1 MLKYLRNCWYAA
13 AYADEVGDA
22 PLERQ
27 LLGHHVVLFRDEAGR
42 AAILEDRCP
51 HRFAPL
57 SSGQVVGDTIQCP
70 YHGLRFDRSGACTHN
85 PHMKGGG
92 PLKAA
97 SVRSW
102 PVLEKY
108 GILWLW
114 PGEPELA
121 RPEALPRVEFL
132 ERADEYSVVK
142 GLLHVRG
149 HYELVVDNL
158 LDLSHAAYIHP
169 QFAGGQYSIEELL
182 AATTQKL
189 ERRERSIVNHRMRS
203 GLAAPAASQ
212 ALFGFD
218 ADTPVHTDSTMTWHP
233 PAMLDFSVGS
243 WVVDT
248 PREEGAHIPQLHFIT
263 PETEFTSHYFFVN
276 GRNRRRGD
284 PEVDKALLDFFDLA
298 FARQDE
304 PMIEKVQRRM
314 GTVSDINELHPVLLA
329 TDAAPVS
336 ARRLL
341 AQLIAEEEKAGSQEG
356 PGKATVAAE

>member
-13 AYADEVGDA
+13 AYADELDKG
-22 PLERQ
+22 PLERK
-27 LLGHHVVLFRDEAGR
+27 LLDRDVVIFRDEAGQV
-42 AAILEDRCP
+42 AILEDRCP

-57 SSGQVVGDTIQCP
+57 SSGRVVGDTIECP
-70 YHGLRFDRSGACTHN
+70 YHGLRFDRTGTCTHN

-108 GILWLW
+108 AIVWLW
-114 PGEPELA
+114 PGEPDAA
-121 RPEALPRVEFL
+121 RPDALPRIEFL
-132 ERADEYSVVK
+132 ERPDRFSIVK

-169 QFAGGQYSIEELL
+169 QFAGGQYSVDQLL

-189 ERRERSIVNHRMRS
+189 ERRERSIVNHRTRH

-212 ALFGFD
+212 ALFGFS
-218 ADTPVHTDSTMTWHP
+218 ADTPVDTDSTMTWHP
-233 PAMLDFSVGS
+233 PAMLDFAAGS
-243 WVVDT
+243 WLVDT
-248 PREEGAHIPQLHFIT
+248 PREEGAHIPQLHIIT
-263 PETEFTSHYFFVN
+263 PESEFTSHYFFVN
-276 GRNRRRGD
+276 GRNQRRGD
-284 PEVDKALLDFFDLA
+284 PEVDAALLAFFDLA
-298 FARQDE
+298 FAQQDE

-314 GTVSDINELHPVLLA
+314 GTVSDIMALNPILLA

-341 AQLIAEEEKAGSQEG
+341 AQLIAQENAGGEAQ
-356 PGKATVAAE
+356 AAE